1 MPASEYVR
9 CRRAVANA
17 LKRARSE
24 VTSVPEAGWAGW
36 EEVKV
41 GDLDAAA
48 LRVSRRGWLEMGWAA
63 GVGDLVAVGERR
75 AAEQREEE
83 GEGEGEGG
91 GQTMMMAG
99 RRADSMF
106 QERYDFLGEG
116 RREEYEGWKEGV
128 LRRIE
133 ELEREEG
140 EEGEAMEVDG

>member
-1 MPASEYVR
+1 M
-9 CRRAVANA
+9 
-17 LKRARSE
+17 
-24 VTSVPEAGWAGW
+24 
-36 EEVKV
+36 

-83 GEGEGEGG
+83 GEGEGGA
-91 GQTMMMAG
+91 QTMMMAG

-133 ELEREEG
+133 ELERGEGEEGEEGEKG

>member
-9 CRRAVANA
+9 CRRAVAGA
-17 LKRARSE
+17 LKRARNE
-24 VTSVPEAGWAGW
+24 VTSVPEAGWEGW

-63 GVGDLVAVGERR
+63 GVGDLVALGERR
-75 AAEQREEE
+75 AAEREEE
-83 GEGEGEGG
+83 EAGG
-91 GQTMMMAG
+91 GEKKPV
-99 RRADSMF
+99 RRGDTMF

-116 RREEYEGWKEGV
+116 RREEYEEWKEGV

-133 ELEREEG
+133 ELERVEG
-140 EEGEAMEVDG
+140 EGEGEAMEVDG